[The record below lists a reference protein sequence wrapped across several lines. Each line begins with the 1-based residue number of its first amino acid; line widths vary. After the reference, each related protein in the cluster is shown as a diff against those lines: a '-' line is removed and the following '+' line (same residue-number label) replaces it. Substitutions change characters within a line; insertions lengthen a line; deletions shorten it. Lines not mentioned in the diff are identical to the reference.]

1 MTVQIGFDSAWQ
13 DEFLKRIDDDGPW
26 GNWELYKLAV
36 EVENHTT
43 IPDFEGLQAPKH
55 LPNLTP
61 LPHQLEVAKQVVESM
76 NGKAI
81 LADEVGLGK
90 TIEAGLIL
98 KEYMIRGLVKKVLI
112 LVPASLVSQWAME
125 LNSKFFIPAV
135 AQRKSYVWEQCD
147 VVVSSID
154 TAKRNPHRDI
164 IYSLDYDLI
173 IIDEAHKLKN
183 NKTKNYEF
191 VQNLKKKFCLLLTA
205 TPIQN
210 RISEIFNLV
219 SLLKPGHLGNE
230 SAFYENYKKD
240 SRSLN
245 DDAHLKELVNK
256 VMIRNRRADTG
267 IEWTKRHVETI
278 PIEFS
283 QAERE
288 LYEAVTELRGE
299 GDWVSSSQFSVMT
312 LQREACSSREAVYFT
327 LQNMLKRQEQPS
339 IAFQEQIQYLIKK
352 VEAVQQ
358 NSKAQKALELIQNIN
373 DKVII
378 FTEYRAT
385 QMYLQWFLK
394 QYGITS
400 VPFRGGFKRGKK
412 DWMRELFQRNAQVL
426 IATEA
431 GGEGINLQFCN
442 HIINFDLPWNPMR
455 LEQRIGRIHRLGQE
469 KDVMI
474 YNFATKDTVEE
485 HVMKLL
491 YEKIHLFEKVI
502 GDLDDILTKLEFGSI
517 DDHLVDI
524 FGRSASEGEM
534 RIKMENLTSMI
545 QFAEDM
551 KEGGLNAATGN
562 S

>member
-43 IPDFEGLQAPKH
+43 IPEFEGLQAPKH

-183 NKTKNYEF
+183 NKTRNYEF

-288 LYEAVTELRGE
+288 LYEAVTELRSEENWMG
-299 GDWVSSSQFSVMT
+299 SSQFSVMT

-358 NSKAQKALELIQNIN
+358 NSKAQKALELIQKIN

-412 DWMRELFQRNAQVL
+412 DWMRELFQKNAQVL

-474 YNFATKDTVEE
+474 YNFATKKTVEE
-485 HVMKLL
+485 HIMKLL

-502 GDLDDILTKLEFGSI
+502 GDLDDILTRLEFGSI

-524 FGRSASEGEM
+524 FGKSASEGEM

-545 QFAEDM
+545 QFAEDL
-551 KEGGLNAATGN
+551 KEGELNAATGN